1 MTKNDLIKHISQQ
14 KSVSQREAT
23 IYVNAVLSSI
33 SEALA
38 DGKEVVIPDFGRFKM
53 KTVPEHQAKHPA
65 TGETIVIPE
74 KQRVYFKPFSRILS
88 YSIIN

>member
-1 MTKNDLIKHISQQ
+1 MTKKELIRRISER

-23 IYVNAVLSSI
+23 TYINAVLSSI
-33 SEALA
+33 SDALA
-38 DGKEVVIPDFGRFKM
+38 EGEEVVIPDFGRFKM
-53 KTVPEHQAKHPA
+53 KTVPEHQCKHPA
-65 TGETIVIPE
+65 TGKTIIIPE